1 MPIISL
7 YRLRPLIVAAVLLL
21 AVITLSGCSDPWEDF
36 TENLP
41 AEEADPALP
50 CSSEKEKADPDEAPD
65 DSELSTGDA
74 ETNGTPSSKDSA
86 GSDGQSSLPVIS
98 DGGYLLAL
106 VTKETTLNSTY
117 KPADLKPIPASMF
130 PARELYLREEALAY
144 LIALWQAAEADGV
157 ILHILS
163 AYRSYDYQAG
173 LFQSYADRHGEEE
186 ANRFS
191 ARPGQ
196 SEHQLGTAVDFGGT
210 AADFKA
216 DYAQTPQGRWLAGNA
231 HRFGFAMSYP
241 EGKEEVTGYIFEPWH
256 YRYIGV
262 EEAAWWNN
270 SGVTLNEYLQNKP
283 QYYE

>member
-1 MPIISL
+1 LPIISL
-7 YRLRPLIVAAVLLL
+7 YRLRLLIAAAALLL
-21 AVITLSGCSDPWEDF
+21 AVITLPGCSDPR
-36 TENLP
+36 ENFAESLP
-41 AEEADPALP
+41 TEEADPALP
-50 CSSEKEKADPDEAPD
+50 CSSGEEKADPDEAPD
-65 DSELSTGDA
+65 DLQLSTGDA
-74 ETNGTPSSKDSA
+74 GTSETPSSKDSA
-86 GSDGQSSLPVIS
+86 GSDGQNSLPVIS
-98 DGGYLLAL
+98 DGDYLLAL
-106 VTKETTLNSTY
+106 VTKETALSRTY

-210 AADFKA
+210 AFDFKA
-216 DYAQTPQGRWLAGNA
+216 GFAQTPQGRWLAENA

-262 EEAAWWNN
+262 EEAEAWKV
-270 SGVTLNEYLQNKP
+270 SGVTLKEYLQSKP
-283 QYYE
+283 QYYK